1 MKEKWKK
8 IKENNY
14 IIHVSENIAI
24 MAFSALVMV
33 MNIVFYFIFTP
44 KWVSGRSQFGPSPQY
59 VPNLLTWAMFICAAV
74 VFVQE
79 LIKFLKKKKAKKNEA
94 PVVPAQEKK
103 AGEEGEQ
110 TEDYFTEIVA
120 AAKEDKV
127 SFSLIGISYILAAA
141 ASVIF
146 YVLCSD
152 FLGFILTIAIIMVF
166 LQLLYGVRKPL
177 TIILTTLVMSVG
189 LYFAATKLL
198 SLVLPVGTLIK
209 SIIY

>member
-1 MKEKWKK
+1 M
-8 IKENNY
+8 
-14 IIHVSENIAI
+14 
-24 MAFSALVMV
+24 
-33 MNIVFYFIFTP
+33 
-44 KWVSGRSQFGPSPQY
+44 
-59 VPNLLTWAMFICAAV
+59 
-74 VFVQE
+74 
-79 LIKFLKKKKAKKNEA
+79 
-94 PVVPAQEKK
+94 
-103 AGEEGEQ
+103 
-110 TEDYFTEIVA
+110 A

-189 LYFAATKLL
+189 LYFASTKLL